1 MTTHIIIPARFSSSR
16 LPGKPLLDLAGK
28 PMLAH
33 VIEKAKVHFTKVYVA
48 TDDERILACAA
59 QYGAQGVMTSAA
71 HQSGT
76 DRLAEVVEKLS
87 LPDDDIILNLQGD
100 EPCMPAEL
108 LLQLAELLKAQA
120 NPQMATLVHP
130 LTQLEDLLNP
140 NVVKVVV
147 AQNGQALYFS
157 RAPIPYPRDEFAL
170 PEKKMAAGNYYRHI
184 GLYAYTVKTLKT
196 ISALPLC
203 ELEKIEKLEQLRPL
217 AHGIDIAV
225 GIANRLPEHG
235 VDTADDLRSLRA
247 KLSV

>member
-1 MTTHIIIPARFSSSR
+1 MTTHIIIPARFNSSR

-33 VIEKAKVHFTKVYVA
+33 VIEKAKVHFAKVYVA
-48 TDDERILACAA
+48 TDDARILACAQ
-59 QYGAQGVMTSAA
+59 QYGAQGVMTSAE

-76 DRLAEVVEKLS
+76 DRLAEVAEQLL

-108 LLQLAELLKAQA
+108 LQQLAQLLKAQA
-120 NPQMATLVHP
+120 KPQMATLIHP
-130 LTQLEDLLNP
+130 LTQLGDLLNP
-140 NVVKVVV
+140 NVVKVVM
-147 AQNGQALYFS
+147 AQDGRALYFS
-157 RAPIPYPRDEFAL
+157 RAPIPYPRDEFSL
-170 PEKKMAAGNYYRHI
+170 PEIKMAAGNFYRHI

-196 ISALPLC
+196 ISRLPQC

-225 GIANRLPEHG
+225 GIANMLPEHG
-235 VDTADDLRSLRA
+235 VDTAEDLDALRA
-247 KLSV
+247 KLTG